1 MDFNYNNY
9 GVENAVNSLKATFFD
24 IFYRHEGSVNHLK
37 EQMDKFNEVDKA
49 TAAELVEAQSRRLER
64 SMNLVSEIIQ
74 LVQKIDTDSKR
85 IENLYFGVETSMGN
99 KEITNTGDMVI
110 PEEVASDVNAVA
122 EVPANDVVVE
132 VPSALASVDSNVD
145 NADNIVADGEK
156 ELGIDSEIEEAMR
169 VEMDTAPSEEI
180 ANELATSAP
189 VETNEN
195 VGANNSVSEVVS
207 TPVVE
212 GEVVVNDENPATE
225 LAESTDNQVD
235 GNKEYIADTPEQA
248 NLDMFNMFKELPGME
263 NMKLDE
269 NGNPD
274 ISQILPPDIMD
285 KVIKSGDLSLSG
297 IAKTVAQDAKEK
309 SGVVEPVLP
318 LIQPEEIVADNSVDV
333 SVDGEVSSEVAT
345 EVEQENVASSPEA
358 VESSTEVSSEVVEEN
373 VTMPTDEVIENGA
386 EVSSEVEQ
394 VVIPTVAPPASPTE
408 SVINQEE
415 IANEVTSAMNDVV
428 TAENTSDVVVDNNT
442 LVTADST
449 GILPFENVTEQ
460 EAVMPAENVD
470 VQTAPVETGEAI
482 PNPAEEV
489 VTNVET
495 EVVAE
500 NESGLRRFIEGESQ
514 PKAILVS
521 ESQFNKL
528 ANSRVTQEALLK
540 FKQVLPEINAQVT
553 ESAPDVEVATE
564 AETTSGLV
572 NMSDDEKSKTIEAM
586 MADANQLYN
595 SGRIEEAQAMYE
607 KISELNKTLVKS

>member
-1 MDFNYNNY
+1 MNYNNY

-24 IFYRHEGSVNHLK
+24 MFYRHEGSVNHLK

-49 TAAELVEAQSRRLER
+49 TATELVEVQSRRLER
-64 SMNLVSEIIQ
+64 SMNLVNEIIQ

-132 VPSALASVDSNVD
+132 VPSAPASVDSNVD

-195 VGANNSVSEVVS
+195 VGANNSVSEEVS

-225 LAESTDNQVD
+225 LAESADNQVD
-235 GNKEYIADTPEQA
+235 DNKEYIADTPEQA

-274 ISQILPPDIMD
+274 FSKILPPDIME
-285 KVIKSGDLSLSG
+285 KVVQSGDLSLSG
-297 IAKTVAQDAKEK
+297 IAKTIAQDAKEK

-318 LIQPEEIVADNSVDV
+318 LIQPEEIVADNSVDA

-345 EVEQENVASSPEA
+345 
-358 VESSTEVSSEVVEEN
+358 
-373 VTMPTDEVIENGA
+373 
-386 EVSSEVEQ
+386 EVEQ

-449 GILPFENVTEQ
+449 GVLPFENVTEQ
-460 EAVMPAENVD
+460 ETVMPAENVD
-470 VQTAPVETGEAI
+470 VQTAPVEAETTA
-482 PNPAEEV
+482 PNPEEV

-495 EVVAE
+495 EVVAK

-540 FKQVLPEINAQVT
+540 FKQVLPEINAQVA
-553 ESAPDVEVATE
+553 ESTPNVEVATE

>member
-64 SMNLVSEIIQ
+64 SMNLVNEIIQ

-132 VPSALASVDSNVD
+132 VPSAPASVDSNVD

-195 VGANNSVSEVVS
+195 VGANNSVSEEVS

-235 GNKEYIADTPEQA
+235 DNKEYIADTPEQA

-297 IAKTVAQDAKEK
+297 IAKTVAQDAREK

-345 EVEQENVASSPEA
+345 EVEQENVASSSET

-373 VTMPTDEVIENGA
+373 VTMPTDEVVENGA

>member
-1 MDFNYNNY
+1 MNYNNY

-24 IFYRHEGSVNHLK
+24 MFYRHEGSVNHLK

-49 TAAELVEAQSRRLER
+49 TAAELIEAQSRRLER
-64 SMNLVSEIIQ
+64 SMNLVNEIIQ

-99 KEITNTGDMVI
+99 KEITNTSDMVI
-110 PEEVASDVNAVA
+110 PEEVASDVNAVV

-132 VPSALASVDSNVD
+132 VPSAPASVDSNVD

-189 VETNEN
+189 V
-195 VGANNSVSEVVS
+195 
-207 TPVVE
+207 VE
-212 GEVVVNDENPATE
+212 GEVVNDENPATE
-225 LAESTDNQVD
+225 VVGGTDNQVD
-235 GNKEYIADTPEQA
+235 DNKEYIADTPEQA
-248 NLDMFNMFKELPGME
+248 NLDVFNMFKELPGME

-285 KVIKSGDLSLSG
+285 KVVKSGDLSLSG
-297 IAKTVAQDAKEK
+297 IAKTVAQDAREK

-318 LIQPEEIVADNSVDV
+318 LIQPEEIVADNSVDA

-373 VTMPTDEVIENGA
+373 VIMPTDEVVENGA

-428 TAENTSDVVVDNNT
+428 TAENTSDVVVDNNI

-449 GILPFENVTEQ
+449 GVLPFENVTEQ
-460 EAVMPAENVD
+460 EAVIPAENVD
-470 VQTAPVETGEAI
+470 VQTAPVEAETTV
-482 PNPAEEV
+482 PNPEEV

-540 FKQVLPEINAQVT
+540 FKQVLPEISAQVT

>member
-24 IFYRHEGSVNHLK
+24 MFYRHEGSVNHLK

-64 SMNLVSEIIQ
+64 SMNLVNEIIQ

-99 KEITNTGDMVI
+99 KEITNAVI
-110 PEEVASDVNAVA
+110 SDEVASDVNAVA

-132 VPSALASVDSNVD
+132 VPSVPASVDSNVD

-189 VETNEN
+189 V
-195 VGANNSVSEVVS
+195 
-207 TPVVE
+207 VE
-212 GEVVVNDENPATE
+212 GEVVNDENPATE
-225 LAESTDNQVD
+225 VVEGTDNQVD
-235 GNKEYIADTPEQA
+235 DNKEYIADTPEQA
-248 NLDMFNMFKELPGME
+248 NLDVFNMFKELPGME

-285 KVIKSGDLSLSG
+285 KVVKSGDLSLSG
-297 IAKTVAQDAKEK
+297 IAKTVAQDAREK

-373 VTMPTDEVIENGA
+373 VTMPTDEVVENGT

-449 GILPFENVTEQ
+449 GVLPFENVTEQ

-500 NESGLRRFIEGESQ
+500 NESGLRRFVEGESQ

-553 ESAPDVEVATE
+553 ENAPDVEVATE